1 MKTIFTNN
9 VSQKGAFNA
18 KNSALSLQEAGEI
31 EVSGVMLCI
40 DEEEDKEVGF
50 LIATDGTAYS
60 TISETAIRGMKDLE
74 DWDLSKEPLTVEVA
88 TRKSKAGRDFLTL
101 AIK

>member
-1 MKTIFTNN
+1 MKTIFTHNI
-9 VSQKGAFNA
+9 SQKDAFNA
-18 KNSALSLQEAGEI
+18 KNSALSLQDAGEI
-31 EVSGVMLCI
+31 EVSGLMLCI

-60 TISETAIRGMKDLE
+60 TISETAIRGIKDLD
-74 DWDLSKEPLTVEVA
+74 DWELSEEPVTVEVV

>member
-9 VSQKGAFNA
+9 VDKKGAFNA
-18 KNSALSLQEAGEI
+18 KNSAISMQEAGEI
-31 EVSGVMLCI
+31 LVSGVMLCL

-50 LIATDGTAYS
+50 LIAEDGTAYS
-60 TISETAIRGMKDLE
+60 TISETAIRGLKDLE
-74 DWDLSKEPLTVEVA
+74 DWDLSEGPVTVEVV